1 MTILGLCLKG
11 SRSVVAWFDLSSLP
25 QTKPSSTPPRGP
37 MTIPHFKSELY
48 QKLPLLNTRF
58 PTQKNLFSMQG
69 LNTNRAA
76 ENHRPIYGALIQKR
90 WRFRKFPDTGCYL
103 FPDARAKDASLAGPF
118 QQLGCTFYW
127 HGQPDRAPFSLL
139 MPTTA
144 SVSLRLHQVGG
155 SPPYLHTIREEYYP
169 FLFVYGP
176 SSTVRETRYR
186 SWSWNPED
194 IRRKRSTKG
203 VLTSSPRFSVMLF
216 DISAYWAKCLALEWK
231 CRILQRALEILLPKT
246 TEQLAT
252 EPPPVHQHRV
262 FFQHPEYPGAPTNKP
277 QIFRYTFLGL
287 YTWAATEFS
296 TCRQT
301 PWLIRENPRTDPCIS
316 WHFPGLANPKGVG
329 APTCTP
335 TLRLISALRISRN
348 TSEQTPGISLY
359 FPGFINLSSDW
370 VLPLQTRV
378 LIQGHP
384 RTDPGISLYFP
395 SFKTGT
401 TTEPSPSTETFFVT
415 ADIEDHPRNK
425 PKYFVILS

>member
-25 QTKPSSTPPRGP
+25 QTKPSSTPSRDP

-58 PTQKNLFSMQG
+58 PTQKNLFSRQG

-76 ENHRPIYGALIQKR
+76 ENQRPTYGALIQKR

-103 FPDARAKDASLAGPF
+103 FPDAKAKDASLAGPF
-118 QQLGCTFYW
+118 QQLSCFLLARAAWSSSILATHANDSFGFSPLASSWRKPALSSYYTRGVLSFVICIW
-127 HGQPDRAPFSLL
+127 AILDREKS
-139 MPTTA
+139 
-144 SVSLRLHQVGG
+144 
-155 SPPYLHTIREEYYP
+155 
-169 FLFVYGP
+169 
-176 SSTVRETRYR
+176 RYR
-186 SWSWNPED
+186 SWNWNPED

-203 VLTSSPRFSVMLF
+203 VLTLSPRFSVMLF
-216 DISAYWAKCLALEWK
+216 DISAYWAKCLALERK
-231 CRILQRALEILLPKT
+231 CRILQRALETLLPNT

-252 EPPPVHQHRV
+252 EPPPVHQRRV

-277 QIFRYTFLGL
+277 QVFRYTFLGL
-287 YTWAATEFS
+287 YTWAATAFS

-301 PWLIRENPRTDPCIS
+301 RWLIRENPRTDPCIS
-316 WHFPGLANPKGVG
+316 WYFPGLANPKGVG

-335 TLRLISALRISRN
+335 TLRLLSALQISRN

-370 VLPLQTRV
+370 VLPLQTRR

-395 SFKTGT
+395 RFKTGT

-425 PKYFVILS
+425 PKYFVIRS